1 MPKKTSVQGL
11 GSGDGEGSIKAVHR
25 KEKLAII
32 DPFKNDYNF
41 PFIPLCQS
49 GVGRST
55 LCKGTQSIFPVKGKG
70 IHFKT
75 YKKTS
80 KLNSCEL
87 GRKIT
92 LENYLMKWDVSCHEN
107 ISPRWQVP
115 KTTGMI
121 APCPQRT
128 SNLSQREWSWINLSL
143 YLFKISVASN
153 FFHIANLARF
163 YFFPPYHWAF
173 SFLCHLCLEPSFL
186 TYHPLPSQGSRCP
199 APFG

>member
-107 ISPRWQVP
+107 ISPR
-115 KTTGMI
+115 
-121 APCPQRT
+121 
-128 SNLSQREWSWINLSL
+128 
-143 YLFKISVASN
+143 
-153 FFHIANLARF
+153 
-163 YFFPPYHWAF
+163 
-173 SFLCHLCLEPSFL
+173 
-186 TYHPLPSQGSRCP
+186 
-199 APFG
+199 